1 MRAAVLDELGGTP
14 RMADVPEPEVRD
26 GDVLVRVR
34 AATINPVD
42 LSISRG
48 GFYRGEPEVPYV
60 VGNEGVGEVDGKLHY
75 FEVGAGF
82 DGRGGTLAELVAVP
96 RESLVELP
104 DGADPALVV
113 GFGIAGLAAWLG
125 LEWTAKLQQGE
136 RVLILG
142 ASGPVGQ
149 VGVQAAKLLGAAKV
163 VAAAR
168 SEDGLRR
175 AAELGADTT
184 VGLGRDD
191 TADRLRAE
199 GEFDVTLDPLWGEP
213 ALAALA
219 ALAPFGRHV
228 QLGQSAGAEAA
239 VPSAVVRG
247 RARQILG
254 HTNFL
259 VPHGAS
265 AAAYRR
271 MVDHSVA
278 GELTVDHET
287 MPLDRAPE
295 AWERQ
300 QSGPHCKLVLVP

>member
-14 RMADVPEPEVRD
+14 AVTDVPEPELRN

-48 GFYRGEPEVPYV
+48 GFYRGNPEVPYV
-60 VGNEGVGEVDGKLHY
+60 VGNEGVGEVDGKLCY

-82 DGRGGTLAELVAVP
+82 DGRGGTLAEFVAVP
-96 RESLVELP
+96 GEALVELP
-104 DGADPALVV
+104 AGTDPALVV

-125 LEWTAKLQQGE
+125 LEWTAKLQAGE

-149 VGVQAAKLLGAAKV
+149 IGVQAARLLGAGRV

-168 SEDGLRR
+168 SEEGLRR
-175 AAELGADTT
+175 ATELGADET
-184 VGLGRDD
+184 VQLGRDD
-191 TADRLRAE
+191 TAERLRDE

-213 ALAALA
+213 ALAALG
-219 ALAPFGRHV
+219 ALAAFGRHV
-228 QLGQSAGAEAA
+228 QLGQSAGPEAA
-239 VPSAVVRG
+239 VPSALVRG
-247 RARQILG
+247 RARRILG

-259 VPHGAS
+259 VPHEAS

-271 MVDHSVA
+271 MVEHSLA

-287 MPLDRAPE
+287 MPLDQAAE

-300 QSGPHCKLVLVP
+300 KSGPHRKLVLLP